1 VEILRLELTRFFASA
16 GNDKAWRHR
25 VTERLSK
32 LNRLGGRHGVSF
44 RADWTDRTLLVRHSS
59 RRGLEEFRLH
69 LSRGSGAVQRTL
81 ALALEAQASPEPD
94 RGEALKELVRLQLRE
109 FTAAGARPL
118 PFASGDDGDALFVDS
133 PYRLHLSPG
142 TLGPPR
148 SSAAG
153 FLLDSLR
160 STKPFHGWVLS
171 EPGGGKTTLLDH
183 VFRECCRLYLAGDL
197 PFLPVHFPAAHVEI
211 RQGRLWGWS
220 AAAEAYLRENPEAA
234 ASLRDLELAGKLV
247 IFVDA
252 LDENSDIADVSS
264 LEVLRA
270 WQSSLRGR
278 CVLSCRYRFY
288 AQQLEGGAFE
298 RLSPDRALMTL
309 TEWGHTE
316 ARALFRR
323 LASRPSAQLKSAFVH
338 LADLSARDLTART
351 AAFRKTP
358 LNLRLYSLFVAA
370 NRALF
375 PRNEYELLEFV
386 FQSLCRWQTA
396 KRGRALPPEAVAGI
410 LTRLAWEG
418 YAAGRGRARRFVSPA
433 ELARLL
439 EERWPPAASKKER
452 ALAELESNPLLERD
466 PESGVLS
473 IDPHFMDFLA
483 ARQLIQTLRLQDV
496 AQAAEQF
503 AKPVLWDVAR
513 SLDEGTELLSGAE
526 RRDTAECLIGAFK
539 AREREFERKRDFASA
554 LALNQLG
561 YHLGKMGEAAGR
573 EFLHGVLKKRSPA
586 LKAEMCYWAI
596 VIGLALSGDTA
607 PLGDYIDR
615 LEKHPRRP
623 PPNMAYCQ
631 IYYLDKR
638 VFDGDL
644 MTALK
649 EIGPTWE
656 KTCDRLLVQLSS
668 KTFSGIRLLD
678 IFLLRRYLEV
688 LGPAPFQAGG
698 ERERQESLR
707 RLLPRL
713 AAECAGDP
721 RARLQLA
728 RLEKSL
734 ASFGLR

>member
-1 VEILRLELTRFFASA
+1 MEILRLELARLFAPA

-25 VTERLSK
+25 ITERLSK

-44 RADWTDRTLLVRHSS
+44 RADWVDRRLLVRHSS
-59 RRGLEEFRLH
+59 RRALEEFRLE
-69 LSRGSGAVQRTL
+69 LSTGNGAVQRSL
-81 ALALEAQASPEPD
+81 ALALEAAQVSPGPG

-109 FTAAGARPL
+109 LSA
-118 PFASGDDGDALFVDS
+118 GDALFVDS
-133 PYRLHLSPG
+133 PYRFHLSPG
-142 TLGPPR
+142 TPGPQR

-160 STKPFHGWVLS
+160 SPKNFHGWVLS
-171 EPGGGKTTLLDH
+171 EPGGGKTTLIDH
-183 VFRECCRLYLAGDL
+183 IFRECCRLYLAGDF
-197 PFLPVHFPAAHVEI
+197 PFLPVRFPAAHAEI

-220 AAAEAYLRENPEAA
+220 AGAEAYLRENPDAA
-234 ASLRDLELAGKLV
+234 AALRELELAGKLV
-247 IFVDA
+247 LFVDA
-252 LDENSDIADVSS
+252 LDENADLADVSR
-264 LEVLRA
+264 LEALRA
-270 WQSSLRGR
+270 WQSALRGR

-288 AQQLEGGAFE
+288 AQQLEGGGFE
-298 RLSPDRALMTL
+298 RLAPGRALMSL
-309 TEWGHTE
+309 TEWGHAE

-323 LASRPSAQLKSAFVH
+323 LASRPPVPPSEAGVSSAQLKDAFVH
-338 LADLSARDLTART
+338 LADLPARDLTART

-358 LNLRLYSLFVAA
+358 LNLRFYSLFVAA
-370 NRALF
+370 NGARF

-386 FQSLCRWQTA
+386 FQSHCRWQTA
-396 KRGRALPPEAVAGI
+396 KRGRALPPEAVSGI

-418 YAAGRGRARRFVSPA
+418 YASGRGRARRFTTPA
-433 ELARLL
+433 DLGRLL
-439 EERWPPAASKKER
+439 EERWPLSASKRDR
-452 ALAELESNPLLERD
+452 ALVELETNPLLERD

-496 AQAAEQF
+496 VQAAEQF

-513 SLDEGTELLSGAE
+513 CLDEGTELLSGAE

-539 AREREFERKRDFASA
+539 VREREFQRKRDFASA

-607 PLGDYIDR
+607 PLGDYIAR
-615 LEKHPRRP
+615 LEKRPNRP

-644 MTALK
+644 KTALK

-656 KTCDRLLVQLSS
+656 KTCDRLLGQLAS
-668 KTFSGIRLLD
+668 KNFSGIRLLD

-688 LGPAPFQAGG
+688 LGPAPFLAGG
-698 ERERQESLR
+698 EHERREAVR

-713 AAECAGDP
+713 AAECDGEP
-721 RARLQLA
+721 RARLQLG
-728 RLEKSL
+728 RLEKAL
-734 ASFGLR
+734 ASFDLR